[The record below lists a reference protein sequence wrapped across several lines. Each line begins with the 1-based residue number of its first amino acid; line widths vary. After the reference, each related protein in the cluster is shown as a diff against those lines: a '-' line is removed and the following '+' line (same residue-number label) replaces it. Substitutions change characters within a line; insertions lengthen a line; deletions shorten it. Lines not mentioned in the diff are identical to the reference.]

1 MLKGVL
7 PGTQQGLSDA
17 VLFQQYVD
25 LVHAINEMCK
35 DVRTTT
41 RNILCDDIY
50 TTSRVICMQGII
62 ELVDPKAIE
71 RAMNLKVSDQFPL
84 PFIYMFFEKN
94 IHIYCVDGV
103 VQIWSAAVPNKWHIE
118 RAREEIYIK
127 RNQIIS
133 IKTIHNSIMV
143 YEYFCKM
150 TIYQQYLLVTCCPHQ
165 DHAFCFSL
173 QHLHAASHP
182 TSLA

>member
-7 PGTQQGLSDA
+7 QGTQQGLSDA

-41 RNILCDDIY
+41 RNILCNDIY

-84 PFIYMFFEKN
+84 PFIYVCSLK
-94 IHIYCVDGV
+94 ITYIYTV
-103 VQIWSAAVPNKWHIE
+103 
-118 RAREEIYIK
+118 
-127 RNQIIS
+127 
-133 IKTIHNSIMV
+133 
-143 YEYFCKM
+143 
-150 TIYQQYLLVTCCPHQ
+150 
-165 DHAFCFSL
+165 
-173 QHLHAASHP
+173 
-182 TSLA
+182 